1 MDVSITAEIWKNTP
15 PLLGFS
21 CWNSMSFVRSLI
33 FDNATHK
40 KGSALTS
47 NLILCFLAKVLASGE
62 LKLYLMNKIRSE
74 INFYEIKLYSSY
86 AK

>member
-47 NLILCFLAKVLASGE
+47 NLIFVFPGYSISIWRAETVFDEQKKVW
-62 LKLYLMNKIRSE
+62 N
-74 INFYEIKLYSSY
+74 
-86 AK
+86 